1 MGKRKIAAENADLLR
16 QLQELE
22 NQANMLGKLNAQL
35 QTQLDEARHV
45 ADDEAKERA
54 ALLGKFKNLEHEL
67 DGVKEHLDEESGI
80 KEDLLRQVAKANN
93 EADMWRS
100 KYETEGIAKA
110 EDIEMNK
117 LKLQARLTEAQG
129 TIEQLTLKAAQV
141 EKAKAKVAADIE
153 DMAAQADQAQLLNAM
168 EKKA

>member
-1 MGKRKIAAENADLLR
+1 MG
-16 QLQELE
+16 
-22 NQANMLGKLNAQL
+22 
-35 QTQLDEARHV
+35 
-45 ADDEAKERA
+45 
-54 ALLGKFKNLEHEL
+54 
-67 DGVKEHLDEESGI
+67 EHLDEESGI

-153 DMAAQADQAQLLNAM
+153 DMAAQADQAQLLNASM
-168 EKKA
+168 